1 LSSKLLELL
10 LPLLL
15 LLLLL
20 LLLTLLVLQLLLWF
34 KVNVKSALLDADD
47 AEAAVVIKV
56 LVVVHANA
64 SVSDVKFDVA
74 VVDAVALCC
83 IVVVDVVD

>member
-1 LSSKLLELL
+1 LLLSSKLLK
-10 LPLLL
+10 LLL

-64 SVSDVKFDVA
+64 SVSDAKFDVA
-74 VVDAVALCC
+74 VNAVALCC
-83 IVVVDVVD
+83 IFVVD